1 MAAETVGLPQGT
13 RLGPY
18 EVVSPVGV
26 GGMGE
31 VYRAKDTRL
40 GRLVAVKV
48 LPAGVASDPDRRK
61 RFEREARAVA
71 ALSHPNICTVF
82 DVGREET
89 ASGPVDYL
97 VMELLEGE
105 TLARHLHRGPMPTD
119 QLLKAGI
126 EIASALD
133 RAHRAGVVHR
143 DVKPGNVVL
152 TKAGAKLLDF
162 GLAQLRPTSIATDG
176 EATAVT
182 GDLVPD
188 DPLTAEGRAVGTYP
202 YMAPEQLE
210 GKAVDARA
218 DLFALGAVL
227 YEMATGRRAFPGT
240 SHASIAAAIL
250 TSEPPSLTSLRPVA
264 PLALERLVKLL
275 LAKDPEERMQSAHD
289 VTLRLREI
297 TEEGPSAGTS
307 LISKGARPAWGW
319 WVVVAALLALALS
332 PASLRIWSWLNHASR
347 ESSPPL
353 LLTRLT
359 SEPGVQMDPVLSP
372 DGKLVVYAADAG
384 GNVDLWVKQVTAAKK
399 FEWGSAGGA
408 PVRITDDPL
417 ADWQPDWSPDGSRIV
432 FRSERDG
439 GGLYV
444 APALGGRAQRLA
456 SFGYNPRFSP
466 DGSRVLFHSSLGGW
480 GGAAYVLDVSGGNPR
495 RVLTGLTQGWNLTGL
510 PGWHPD
516 GQRVSLLLVVQ
527 DPPADTPSV
536 LWRTISLRDGAHR
549 DTDLSRAALERMDA
563 AALDGVVS
571 VEWAPSGDS
580 LFIEGVSR
588 QATGLWRAA
597 IDPATFG
604 LRDIRR
610 VTAGPSQESGFRLS
624 RDGRSAVFIVSQE
637 RHHIWSLP
645 FDAGTGRVS
654 GEGEILFAEVEGSS
668 CDLSRDG
675 GWLACSGREGLWVGD
690 VRAKRQLRPF
700 ADHVSR
706 DTAVVSPDSQH
717 IAFARVPAGDLPGG
731 VYVATI
737 DGRDERLVRADTP
750 RIGWAFGWSPDGRWV
765 VGTSPRGPSSPE
777 SRVWL
782 APAVPDAGTEA
793 QVLASSTTE
802 SLWQSRLSPDGRWL
816 AFNAVQDAGGG
827 SIVWVTPR
835 SGGEKRRLT
844 SNHWDDV
851 PRWSPDGRILYFLPN
866 RAGFWNVWAA
876 PFDPQ
881 SGRLRGEPFPVT
893 RFERPSRFIPS
904 TAFFYGLSRDRLVLG
919 LADRSSSVWMA
930 ENIDR

>member
-1 MAAETVGLPQGT
+1 
-13 RLGPY
+13 
-18 EVVSPVGV
+18 
-26 GGMGE
+26 
-31 VYRAKDTRL
+31 
-40 GRLVAVKV
+40 
-48 LPAGVASDPDRRK
+48 
-61 RFEREARAVA
+61 
-71 ALSHPNICTVF
+71 
-82 DVGREET
+82 
-89 ASGPVDYL
+89 
-97 VMELLEGE
+97 
-105 TLARHLHRGPMPTD
+105 
-119 QLLKAGI
+119 
-126 EIASALD
+126 
-133 RAHRAGVVHR
+133 
-143 DVKPGNVVL
+143 
-152 TKAGAKLLDF
+152 
-162 GLAQLRPTSIATDG
+162 
-176 EATAVT
+176 
-182 GDLVPD
+182 
-188 DPLTAEGRAVGTYP
+188 
-202 YMAPEQLE
+202 MAPEQLE

-706 DTAVVSPDSQH
+706 DTAVVSPGQ
-717 IAFARVPAGDLPGG
+717 PAHRFRTGPCGRSSGRRLRGDDRR
-731 VYVATI
+731 T
-737 DGRDERLVRADTP
+737 RR
-750 RIGWAFGWSPDGRWV
+750 
-765 VGTSPRGPSSPE
+765 
-777 SRVWL
+777 
-782 APAVPDAGTEA
+782 
-793 QVLASSTTE
+793 
-802 SLWQSRLSPDGRWL
+802 
-816 AFNAVQDAGGG
+816 
-827 SIVWVTPR
+827 TPR
-835 SGGEKRRLT
+835 SRGHSTDRLGFRL
-844 SNHWDDV
+844 V
-851 PRWSPDGRILYFLPN
+851 PRWAVGRRHLAAGAVEPGVTSLAGACRPRRRHGGAGARIEHDREPLAEPALARRALACLQRGAGRRRGFHRVGDAALGRREEAPDVEPLGRRAPLVPRRPHPLLPAQSRGLLECLGSPLRSAVRPAAGGAVSSDPF
-866 RAGFWNVWAA
+866 RAAQ
-876 PFDPQ
+876 PIHP
-881 SGRLRGEPFPVT
+881 
-893 RFERPSRFIPS
+893 
-904 TAFFYGLSRDRLVLG
+904 
-919 LADRSSSVWMA
+919 
-930 ENIDR
+930 